1 MQQSIVRS
9 VSINHAKMQCKKLRS
24 RSVLRSV
31 TPDLGSARPRE
42 KVESPVYKKNELMQY
57 NPETRKATFP
67 LIGEVNLPR
76 EEFHL
81 VSPKNSHIPEN
92 KKIKY
97 EKILFKT
104 PKILQQFIS
113 DSKKMFIYRKNY
125 LECLQKSIKDLKT
138 LNFLT
143 SEVDDLKK
151 VVHSKPLQD
160 PKSKMFIKAAKTGN
174 LQLVRNLL
182 RENPNIIQ
190 SFDIVGLTALHW
202 CALRNR
208 MEVAKLLVS
217 SRALVDAIDM
227 VKRTP
232 LFLAVKR
239 DNFELIQFFLIN
251 KADPCIVPDP
261 KKSVVDYAKKYL
273 NQEILRK
280 AIIFHKQMKRVPE
293 KERDEK
299 WKNEIVPRF
308 LNFDSIKSRDLKLKL
323 TTFIS

>member
-9 VSINHAKMQCKKLRS
+9 VSINHAKMQCNKLKS

-31 TPDLGSARPRE
+31 TPDIRSARPRE
-42 KVESPVYKKNELMQY
+42 KVESPKYPKNEFMHY
-57 NPETRKATFP
+57 DAKTRKATFP
-67 LIGEVNLPR
+67 LIGDVNLPR

-81 VSPKNSHIPEN
+81 VSPENKRTPET

-97 EKILFKT
+97 EKILLKT
-104 PKILQQFIS
+104 PKILQEFIK

-125 LECLQKSIKDLKT
+125 LQCLQKSIKDLKT
-138 LNFLT
+138 LNFLN
-143 SEVDDLKK
+143 SEITDLKK
-151 VVHSKPLQD
+151 VVHSKPFQD
-160 PKSKMFIKAAKTGN
+160 QKSKLFIKAAKNGN
-174 LQLVRNLL
+174 LQLVKSLL
-182 RENPNIIQ
+182 RENPNVIQ

-217 SRALVDAIDM
+217 SRAIIDAIDM

-261 KKSVVDYAKKYL
+261 KKSIVDYAKKYL

-280 AIIFHKQMKRVPE
+280 AVIFYKQMKRVPE
-293 KERDEK
+293 KEKDEK

-308 LNFDSIKSRDLKLKL
+308 LNFDSIKSTDLKLKL